1 MKNLLKIFMT
11 VVAGMMAFSCVTD
24 TTDDLGVNLGKGQ
37 KTVISISLDESRTH
51 LGERGDGATPTYAV
65 YWSEGDQIAANGL
78 ASEPLGSE
86 FNGKTTA
93 EFVFNGELA
102 KERTIV
108 YPAPAAGVKA
118 ETAGCYPVTFK
129 SLQPYKKGSY
139 AEGSAPM
146 YAYTEN
152 NNVELKHLS
161 GVLRFAPK
169 STAGNV
175 TLKALVVEVE
185 NGKIAGN
192 FDIATDGTLTP
203 HADATNTVTVSFGEG
218 EELTSTATPIYVAVP
233 AGSYGVVSVSL
244 YTTTGSMTAHFDTD
258 KNEVK
263 AGYVREFGEFEYQEG
278 SATTG
283 TFIIYDEATLRE
295 FASRVNEAEEN
306 FDNTYPNAKVIANI
320 ELTEPWESIN
330 GYTGTFDGGN
340 HEISGLDA
348 PLFYITQAAAIKNLK
363 LTKVNI
369 DHKITENTLPHK
381 IIAPLACAIT
391 NTEAVVE
398 HCSVEGNLTITN
410 DDITLTKIGT
420 GLDSTDREFTS
431 YAGIVAQSLSTKK
444 FSDIKS
450 NVEIK
455 LRGNSRYYRVYIS
468 GCFGHH
474 YGSIDCATNLGSI
487 DIAAYIGTSSNFC
500 AGIVSWA
507 SSATAEITNCV
518 NGSATDT
525 TGKSGSITIDGISGK
540 TLGTITAMGI
550 VCNIANKVENCTN
563 YGNLTL
569 KDISNTSEGC
579 WLGGIAMRVH
589 TNAATTF
596 KNCYNY
602 GKISAT
608 DTTIGSTVQCAG
620 IYVESWNN
628 NATLIN
634 CHNYGDIELSDLKCT
649 AINIGGIIAR
659 HEETRSLTI
668 TDCSNTG
675 DISFSGEAT
684 SNYIH
689 CGGIIGYVRRTGAS
703 ISGCTNGS
711 GKNNGQ
717 ITVGGSATQNARVGG
732 IIGYQTQAVTT
743 SANKPNKNLGDIDVD
758 VQSGSGNT
766 YVGGVVG
773 HLTGGNV
780 SYARSYCTITAPNS
794 AYVGAIV
801 GISRTSESTNKSVY
815 CHSGGKIQRLGDAA
829 ETPLTLNNYATYV
842 YGCANGVAE
851 DINSLVVNEDK
862 CGYLEKSIDDT
873 PNYKF
878 ASGVKIATANE
889 LIEWAATAST
899 STDNV
904 ELTADI
910 DLTADDID
918 WTPFG
923 TDAPGWK
930 SIEGFNGIFDGGN
943 HFIKGLDA
951 PLFGTTQASIIN
963 LTLKDVAITTSGGA
977 VGALACFIN
986 NTDAFVQYCTVTGTL
1001 TVDNA
1006 DTPANINGLTCYASM
1021 IGQSISTQVFSN
1033 LKTDVTLTLKGSY
1046 LSGFRAANCIGSH
1059 ADGEL
1064 KDVTALGSLTYQGTP
1079 TGTGWIGGITARC
1092 LHGMTNCVNGDE
1104 NDTTGTKGSL
1114 TFNTTTTNTLVVT
1127 GIVGYFGT
1135 KLDHCANYGNITF
1148 KGSLGK
1154 ILTAGLAGRTL
1165 AGYPTVFDN
1174 CINKGK
1180 ITIDAA
1186 SSSSECAC
1194 GGLLMENWEAA
1205 VTFNNCNNEG
1215 TIEITDNFTLK
1226 SGPLHVGGLVS
1237 RNEKSA
1243 AMTFN
1248 NCSNKGEIK
1257 CNSSQVQYIRM
1268 GGLIG
1273 YISKATTFSNCENT
1287 ATLTVGGKA
1296 TTDISVGGIVG
1307 YANKSV
1313 AGAAVDKPIVNK
1325 GEIKVSAT
1333 IGEDNSVGGVYIGGI
1348 AGTTEAAA
1356 ITNANVFCKVYA
1368 KYLTD
1373 KDTGTYISYSNVGMI
1388 TGSAYNYDY
1397 SASNCKVGGWYY
1409 KDIDEIEEDNIYN
1422 YVENK
1427 LDETNYYN
1435 YIYGS
1440 GNSEVNASG
1449 CTPWD
1454 GK

>member
-1 MKNLLKIFMT
+1 
-11 VVAGMMAFSCVTD
+11 MAFSCATD
-24 TTDDLGVNLGKGQ
+24 TTDDLGVNLGEGQ

-51 LGERGDGATPTYAV
+51 LGERVDGATPTYAA

-93 EFVFNGELA
+93 KFVFNGELA

-185 NGKIAGN
+185 SGKIAGN

-218 EELTSTATPIYVAVP
+218 EELTSTATPIYVAIP

-258 KNEVK
+258 KNEVE

-295 FASRVNEAEEN
+295 FASRVNNKEEN

-369 DHKITENTLPHK
+369 NHKITENTLPHK

-410 DDITLTKIGT
+410 DNVTTFTKIGT
-420 GLDSTDREFTS
+420 GLDSTDRNYTC
-431 YAGIVAQSLSTKK
+431 YAGIVAISLSTKK
-444 FSDIKS
+444 FSYIES
-450 NVEIK
+450 NVKVE
-455 LRGNSRYYRVYIS
+455 LRGNGKFHAIRVAGCS
-468 GCFGHH
+468 GTH
-474 YGSIDCATNLGSI
+474 YGAFDNATNLGSI
-487 DIAAYIGTSSNFC
+487 DIEANISTSSNFC
-500 AGIVSWA
+500 AGIVCWA
-507 SSATAEITNCV
+507 SDATAEITNCV

-525 TGKSGSITIDGISGK
+525 TGESGSITMHGISGK
-540 TLGTITAMGI
+540 KLGTIIAIGI
-550 VCNIANKVENCTN
+550 VCNVVNKVENCTN
-563 YGNLTL
+563 YGNLSVQDVYGT
-569 KDISNTSEGC
+569 TEPC
-579 WLGGIAMRVH
+579 YLGGIAMRVQSA
-589 TNAATTF
+589 AATTF

-608 DTTIGSTVQCAG
+608 DTTINGAVKCGG
-620 IYVESWNN
+620 IHVESWNN

-634 CHNYGDIELSDLKCT
+634 CHNYGDIEFSNFKGNS
-649 AINIGGIIAR
+649 IIIGGVISV
-659 HEETRSLTI
+659 HSKVDLSL

-675 DISFSGEAT
+675 NISFDGEAT
-684 SNYIH
+684 NGYIC
-689 CGGIIGYVRRTGAS
+689 CGGIFGYVNRINAS

-717 ITVGGSATQNARVGG
+717 ITVKGSVTTHANIGG
-732 IIGYQTQAVTT
+732 IIGLQGYAVTT

-758 VQSGSGNT
+758 VKSGSGNT

-773 HLTGGNV
+773 QLTGGNV

-794 AYVGAIV
+794 AYVGAIT

-842 YGCANGVAE
+842 YGCADGVAE

-873 PNYKF
+873 PIYKL

-889 LIEWAATAST
+889 LIAWAATAST

-923 TDAPGWK
+923 TDADGWK
-930 SIEGFNGIFDGGN
+930 SIEGFNGIFDGGK

-1006 DTPANINGLTCYASM
+1006 DTPTSVNDLTCYASM

-1059 ADGEL
+1059 ADGGL
-1064 KDVTALGSLTYQGTP
+1064 KDVTALGSLTYQGTQ
-1079 TGTGWIGGITARC
+1079 TGTGWIGGITSRC
-1092 LHGMTNCVNGDE
+1092 LHGMTNCVNGDKD
-1104 NDTTGTKGSL
+1104 DTTGTKGSL
-1114 TFNTTTTNTLVVT
+1114 TFNTTTSETLVAT

-1154 ILTAGLAGRTL
+1154 ILAAGLAGRAL
-1165 AGYPTVFDN
+1165 EGYPTVFDN

-1186 SSSSECAC
+1186 SSGAECAC
-1194 GGLLMENWEAA
+1194 GGLLMENWKAA

-1215 TIEITDNFTLK
+1215 TIEITDNFTLT
-1226 SGPLHVGGLVS
+1226 SDSTSDVLHVGGLVS
-1237 RNEKSA
+1237 RNETSY
-1243 AMTFN
+1243 AMTLN

-1257 CNSSQVQYIRM
+1257 YNSPQVQYIRM

-1273 YISKATTFSNCENT
+1273 YISRATTFSNCENT

-1307 YANKSV
+1307 YATKSV

-1348 AGTTEAAA
+1348 AGTTKAA

-1368 KYLTD
+1368 KYLTN

-1388 TGSAYNYDY
+1388 TGSAYNSDY
-1397 SASNCKVGGWYY
+1397 SASNCKIGGWYY

-1440 GNSEVNASG
+1440 GNSEANASG

-1454 GK
+1454 GQ